1 MMKHLRERGRRGRRG
16 SALLEFTL
24 VGIPIL
30 FISTSIMSASLDMWQ
45 FHNLA
50 YGTQM
55 TARYAAMH
63 GRSCTQN
70 GNACTVT
77 VGDLS
82 TYFEGQALAL
92 DPSKLNLKLQSLSE
106 TIHCDPLDTCKSSTT
121 MFPNAADNGVKF
133 DIVVTATYPVTNPIA
148 MFWPGVGS
156 VMPATFNLFAT
167 SRQMIVF

>member
-1 MMKHLRERGRRGRRG
+1 MLKRLGKRGGRRG

-24 VGIPIL
+24 VGIPMI

-70 GNACTVT
+70 GNTCTVT
-77 VGDLS
+77 VGDLA
-82 TYFEGQALAL
+82 TYFQGQALAL
-92 DPSKLNLKLQSLSE
+92 DASRLSVQLHSLSE
-106 TIHCDPLDTCKSSTT
+106 TINCDPLDTCSSNATV
-121 MFPNAADNGVKF
+121 FPNPADNGVKF

-148 MFWPGVGS
+148 LFWPGVGS
-156 VMPATFNLFAT
+156 VTPATFNLFAT